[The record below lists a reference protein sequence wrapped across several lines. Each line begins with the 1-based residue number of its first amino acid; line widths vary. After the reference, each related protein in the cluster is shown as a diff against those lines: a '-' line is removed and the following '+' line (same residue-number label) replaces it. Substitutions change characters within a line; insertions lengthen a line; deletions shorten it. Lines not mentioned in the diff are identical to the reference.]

1 MPHRVRREK
10 RKKNMENLT
19 EAIIDKLELTRIP
32 NEELKTNI
40 DNMHRTGPYQPSTN
54 TQPVIVRF
62 KSHSFKEKIY
72 SK

>member
-32 NEELKTNI
+32 NEELKINM

>member
-32 NEELKTNI
+32 NEELKTNM